1 MVRRG
6 GSKKLFPRGGGVIF
20 NKGIEN
26 ISEIGGGL
34 DKKEVEKNWGWG
46 VLTLKETM
54 KCKEIVSEFRL
65 ILNEIEQ
72 INELLFPWNHHTISF
87 LIISGRIVN

>member
-6 GSKKLFPRGGGVIF
+6 GSKKLFPRGGGGVIF

-34 DKKEVEKNWGWG
+34 DKKEVEKN
-46 VLTLKETM
+46 
-54 KCKEIVSEFRL
+54 
-65 ILNEIEQ
+65 
-72 INELLFPWNHHTISF
+72 
-87 LIISGRIVN
+87 

>member
-34 DKKEVEKNWGWG
+34 DKKEVEKN
-46 VLTLKETM
+46 
-54 KCKEIVSEFRL
+54 
-65 ILNEIEQ
+65 
-72 INELLFPWNHHTISF
+72 
-87 LIISGRIVN
+87 